1 MKSIIYA
8 CLVVVLI
15 ASFSLCTHPKV
26 GAKLLEEFSWKPK
39 NDFLILM
46 KEKAD
51 LDKIQDSDGKFL
63 NEIPDMDRRARLIV
77 SKVIIFHCMK
87 R

>member
-1 MKSIIYA
+1 
-8 CLVVVLI
+8 
-15 ASFSLCTHPKV
+15 
-26 GAKLLEEFSWKPK
+26 
-39 NDFLILM
+39 M